1 MKTVTSS
8 INHQGLSSPNKRSM
22 NNEWEDI
29 ELQCPYTLHAQKK
42 KKNKRISA
50 KDHTLNPPAVPAF
63 MMRSGCNAWIEA

>member
-1 MKTVTSS
+1 
-8 INHQGLSSPNKRSM
+8 M

-29 ELQCPYTLHAQKK
+29 ELQCPYTLHAQKKK

>member
-1 MKTVTSS
+1 MS
-8 INHQGLSSPNKRSM
+8 
-22 NNEWEDI
+22 
-29 ELQCPYTLHAQKK
+29 LHTACTKKK